1 LPGLGWLG
9 GLSRPQSDR
18 VNLTPSL
25 TQVGD
30 PTFAGFCAAR
40 GAEVGARVCAK
51 VSAEERMG
59 VFALRGQPAAMQVE
73 CSLSRQPPPPLYILV
88 RAESTVRVGVVQT
101 VCLRGGCLYSW
112 CRSGPVSACWVVRV
126 HAQCER
132 AWLERCA
139 STLSLGLCPF
149 ASWCR
154 GHPSVGNV

>member
-1 LPGLGWLG
+1 MPGLGWLG

-73 CSLSRQPPPPLYILV
+73 CSLSRQPPPLCIYSSEPKAPSEWGWCRRCAFAV
-88 RAESTVRVGVVQT
+88 AVCTVGV
-101 VCLRGGCLYSW
+101 
-112 CRSGPVSACWVVRV
+112 GPV
-126 HAQCER
+126 
-132 AWLERCA
+132 
-139 STLSLGLCPF
+139 P
-149 ASWCR
+149 
-154 GHPSVGNV
+154 